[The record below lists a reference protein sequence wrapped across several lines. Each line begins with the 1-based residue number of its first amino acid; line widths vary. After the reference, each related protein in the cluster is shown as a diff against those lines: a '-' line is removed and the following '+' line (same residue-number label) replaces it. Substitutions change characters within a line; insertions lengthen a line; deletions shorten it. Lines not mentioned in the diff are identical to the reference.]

1 MYFPD
6 DPLGRCILGMVS
18 VALPFPSLIM
28 MLPLFNTWT
37 QVMFGVGVPLA
48 AQSSVRVSPSLM
60 VLLEGRELVNFGGTM
75 GTKRGEK

>member
-6 DPLGRCILGMVS
+6 DPLGRCMLETVS

-37 QVMFGVGVPLA
+37 QLMFGVGVPLA

>member
-6 DPLGRCILGMVS
+6 DPLGRCILGMLS
-18 VALPFPSLIM
+18 VALPFPSLLM
-28 MLPLFNTWT
+28 MSPLFNIWT

-60 VLLEGRELVNFGGTM
+60 VLIEGRELVN
-75 GTKRGEK
+75 

>member
-1 MYFPD
+1 M
-6 DPLGRCILGMVS
+6 LETVS

-37 QVMFGVGVPLA
+37 QLMFGVGVPLA